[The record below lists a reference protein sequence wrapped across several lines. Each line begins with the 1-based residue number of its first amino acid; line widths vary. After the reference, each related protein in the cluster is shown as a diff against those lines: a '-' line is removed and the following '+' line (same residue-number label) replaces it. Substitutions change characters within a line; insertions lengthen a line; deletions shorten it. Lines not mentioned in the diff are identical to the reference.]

1 MQILIYHPGEVE
13 TEDLLSKEGTNQVCP
28 LSMAIYGIR
37 LYVLV
42 EQIREEYPI
51 FLKSCYAD
59 DFRMAGAVAH
69 LKHYI
74 YCIKALGPTHSF
86 FLETEKSQFLRVLA
100 VLEEAERVATAP
112 LECIHGEGARQI
124 GFLLGIMS
132 PNSMDGREGGNLGS
146 RGEAPVKI

>member
-1 MQILIYHPGEVE
+1 MHSVQLLIYHPGEVE
-13 TEDLLSKEGTNQVCP
+13 TEDLLSKESTTQIYP

-59 DFRMAGAVAH
+59 DFRMAGAVVH
-69 LKHYI
+69 LKHDI

-86 FLETEKSQFLRVLA
+86 FLETEKSQFLRVLV

-112 LECIHGEGARQI
+112 L
-124 GFLLGIMS
+124 
-132 PNSMDGREGGNLGS
+132 
-146 RGEAPVKI
+146 